1 MEFRSES
8 KFMVS
13 RKDLLI
19 LKYKL
24 KNVMPYDSYCNGKTY
39 NVRTIYFDSIDN
51 KCFYDNADGLD
62 QRYKLRI
69 RMYNRSINDIKL
81 ECKYK
86 EMGNTKK
93 VYCKINKKL
102 CDKLLNGEQLCYS
115 ECNNQVLRKLYI
127 EQKINNFVPKIIIEY
142 DRLAFAEKTG
152 NVRITFDTNI
162 RTSRYLNRFYESNIY
177 ARPLL
182 EPNIDILE
190 IKYDELL
197 PDYIKRIVDN
207 GQLSKTSFSKYYLS
221 RLMFEEELI

>member
-13 RKDLLI
+13 RKDLLV

-24 KNVMPYDSYCNGKTY
+24 KDVVPYDSYCNGKTY

-102 CDKLLNGEQLCYS
+102 CNFSSSVIIAIVNPKDIKLKHTIKKCPI
-115 ECNNQVLRKLYI
+115 CNSAI
-127 EQKINNFVPKIIIEY
+127 EISSPF
-142 DRLAFAEKTG
+142 L
-152 NVRITFDTNI
+152 
-162 RTSRYLNRFYESNIY
+162 SWL
-177 ARPLL
+177 
-182 EPNIDILE
+182 IL
-190 IKYDELL
+190 
-197 PDYIKRIVDN
+197 
-207 GQLSKTSFSKYYLS
+207 
-221 RLMFEEELI
+221 